1 MNLALGPCLAN
12 AFLCFHEKTWLD
24 DCPSE
29 FKPVYYRRYVDDIFV
44 LFSSPDHLARFQE
57 YLNKKHGNIN
67 FTSER
72 EENNT
77 LPFLDVSVTR
87 DSNKFVTNIYRKP
100 TFSGVYSNFSS
111 FIPTGYKFGLVYT
124 LLHRMYKI
132 VSSNAQFRIEV
143 RKLRGILLK
152 NAYPAGFI
160 DSCVRLFFRKMQS
173 QPKDPT
179 LTAPKLEV
187 MICLPYLGTAS
198 LKLRKRLLSTFANTL
213 PFCNLRVIFKS
224 GMRLS
229 HYFKFKDT
237 VSKAL
242 RSKVVYSFKCDGC
255 NSVYYGQTTRHLNI
269 RAAEHIGVSAL
280 TGKKIVPQRS
290 AISDH
295 LLFCDEVRPTFEN
308 FSVIATGS
316 SQFELELKESL
327 LIHRDKP
334 TLNRTLTSTQLYLFD
349 G

>member
-1 MNLALGPCLAN
+1 M
-12 AFLCFHEKTWLD
+12 
-24 DCPSE
+24 
-29 FKPVYYRRYVDDIFV
+29 
-44 LFSSPDHLARFQE
+44 
-57 YLNKKHGNIN
+57 
-67 FTSER
+67 
-72 EENNT
+72 
-77 LPFLDVSVTR
+77 
-87 DSNKFVTNIYRKP
+87 
-100 TFSGVYSNFSS
+100 
-111 FIPTGYKFGLVYT
+111 
-124 LLHRMYKI
+124 
-132 VSSNAQFRIEV
+132 
-143 RKLRGILLK
+143 
-152 NAYPAGFI
+152 
-160 DSCVRLFFRKMQS
+160 
-173 QPKDPT
+173 
-179 LTAPKLEV
+179 
-187 MICLPYLGTAS
+187 
-198 LKLRKRLLSTFANTL
+198 
-213 PFCNLRVIFKS
+213 IFKS